1 MKGSMKMNKLLSV
14 VMSLAVALALL
25 TGSIAAP
32 ILIRPFYYAQIE
44 PLGLENASG
53 LSREEIIRAYDEVL
67 DYCIGASDE
76 FSAGVLPFSASGSAH
91 FADCRALFILD
102 LWLLV
107 GSVVVIA
114 LLKLYDK
121 RNSLPRLGGHGA
133 PFWGA
138 AGMAAALALIGI
150 AAATDFDRAF
160 TVFHSLF
167 FPGKDNWVFNAA
179 TDPVILIMPEAFF
192 RSCAILILAVLLI
205 LSAVIIISDKRKG
218 YAK

>member
-1 MKGSMKMNKLLSV
+1 MRSLNKLLSV
-14 VMSLAVALALL
+14 IMSIAVALALL

-32 ILIRPFYYAQIE
+32 ILIRPFYYAQIQ
-44 PLGLENASG
+44 PLELESASG
-53 LSREEIIRAYDEVL
+53 LSRDEIIQAYDEVL

-91 FADCRALFILD
+91 FADCRVLFIFD
-102 LWLLV
+102 LWLLA
-107 GSVVVIA
+107 GSVIVIV

-121 RNSLPRLGGHGA
+121 RRRLPRLGRHGA

-138 AGMAAALALIGI
+138 AGMAALLALIGI

-192 RSCAILILAVLLI
+192 RNCAILILAVLLVI
-205 LSAVIIISDKRKG
+205 SAVIIILDKRKG

>member
-1 MKGSMKMNKLLSV
+1 MRSLNKLLSV
-14 VMSLAVALALL
+14 IMSIAVALALL
-25 TGSIAAP
+25 TGSIATP
-32 ILIRPFYYAQIE
+32 ILIRPFYYAQIQ
-44 PLGLENASG
+44 PLELESASG
-53 LSREEIIRAYDEVL
+53 LSRDEIIQAYDEVL

-91 FADCRALFILD
+91 FADCRVLFILD
-102 LWLLV
+102 LWLLA
-107 GSVVVIA
+107 GSVIVIV

-121 RNSLPRLGGHGA
+121 RRRLPRLGRHGA

-138 AGMAAALALIGI
+138 AGMAALLVLIGI

-167 FPGKDNWVFNAA
+167 FHGKDNWVFNAA

-192 RSCAILILAVLLI
+192 RNCAILILAVLLVI
-205 LSAVIIISDKRKG
+205 SAVIIILDKRKG

>member
-1 MKGSMKMNKLLSV
+1 MRSLNKLLSV
-14 VMSLAVALALL
+14 IMSIAVALALL
-25 TGSIAAP
+25 TGSIATP
-32 ILIRPFYYAQIE
+32 ILIRPFYYAQIQ
-44 PLGLENASG
+44 PLELESASG
-53 LSREEIIRAYDEVL
+53 LSRDEIVQAYDEVL

-91 FADCRALFILD
+91 FADCRVLFILD
-102 LWLLV
+102 LWLLA
-107 GSVVVIA
+107 GSVIVIV

-121 RNSLPRLGGHGA
+121 RRRLPRLGRHGA

-138 AGMAAALALIGI
+138 AGMAALLVLIGI

-192 RSCAILILAVLLI
+192 RNCAILILAVLLVI
-205 LSAVIIISDKRKG
+205 SAVIIILDKRKG

>member
-1 MKGSMKMNKLLSV
+1 MRSLNKLLSV
-14 VMSLAVALALL
+14 IMSIAVALALL
-25 TGSIAAP
+25 TGSIATP
-32 ILIRPFYYAQIE
+32 ILIRPFYYAQIQ
-44 PLGLENASG
+44 PLELESASG
-53 LSREEIIRAYDEVL
+53 LSRDEIIQAYDEVL

-91 FADCRALFILD
+91 FADCRVLFILD
-102 LWLLV
+102 LWLLA
-107 GSVVVIA
+107 GSVIVIV

-121 RNSLPRLGGHGA
+121 RRRLPRLGRHGA

-138 AGMAAALALIGI
+138 AGMAALLVLIGI

-192 RSCAILILAVLLI
+192 RNCAILILAVLLVI
-205 LSAVIIISDKRKG
+205 SAVIIILDKRKG